1 MQKLTLWPKKDI
13 NATLT
18 ITFWLPVAVPSDQAC
33 IYTWKL
39 KTVFNSWYNYFCK
52 VCIFF
57 LSLFRVNFL
66 TRTIKHFSW
75 KASKL
80 KWMSLTT
87 QKYKQNY
94 LIDLVNS
101 WALGHQICLP
111 QSPCHQISPCF
122 LDPMKQILPLRT
134 LVSLSCWAFCCSV
147 RIVSLI
153 SVYVAWH

>member
-1 MQKLTLWPKKDI
+1 MQHWPLHSGFPSLFPVTKPVYTLENWKQSLTPD
-13 NATLT
+13 TT
-18 ITFWLPVAVPSDQAC
+18 ISVKYAF
-33 IYTWKL
+33 
-39 KTVFNSWYNYFCK
+39 
-52 VCIFF
+52 FF

-122 LDPMKQILPLRT
+122 LDPMKQILPLQT